1 MFIGTEVRLEVGFNA
16 AQARLANLAHGGL
29 LHRASESAY
38 TWGAESA
45 EAAQV
50 GPLGPP
56 GLPKL
61 VKVQFRNL
69 VSHEDS
75 AVWALRWEA
84 TGTKGAVLPVL
95 DADITLTRTGE
106 EATVLA
112 VSGSYRP
119 PLGSLGAGLDRVI
132 MHLIAEATIR
142 AFARQVGGAIVTP
155 AASSAVAHTGML
167 PETSPWPEAS
177 TA

>member
-38 TWGAESA
+38 TWGAEP

-56 GLPKL
+56 GMSKL

-95 DADITLTRTGE
+95 DADITLNRAGE

-119 PLGSLGAGLDRVI
+119 PLGSLGAGLDRAI
-132 MHLIAEATIR
+132 MHLVAEATIR
-142 AFARQVGGAIVTP
+142 AFARQIGAAIVNP
-155 AASSAVAHTGML
+155 AASSEVAHTGML
-167 PETSPWPEAS
+167 PETSPWPEAY

>member
-1 MFIGTEVRLEVGFNA
+1 MFIGTEARLEVGFNA

-45 EAAQV
+45 QV

-56 GLPKL
+56 GMSKL
-61 VKVQFRNL
+61 IKVQFRNL
-69 VSHEDS
+69 VSHGDS

-84 TGTKGAVLPVL
+84 TGAKGAVLPVL
-95 DADITLTRTGE
+95 DADIVLTRAGE

-119 PLGSLGAGLDRVI
+119 PLGSLGAGLDRAI
-132 MHLIAEATIR
+132 MHLVAEATIR
-142 AFARQVGGAIVTP
+142 AFARQIGAAIVNP
-155 AASSAVAHTGML
+155 AASSEMAHTGML